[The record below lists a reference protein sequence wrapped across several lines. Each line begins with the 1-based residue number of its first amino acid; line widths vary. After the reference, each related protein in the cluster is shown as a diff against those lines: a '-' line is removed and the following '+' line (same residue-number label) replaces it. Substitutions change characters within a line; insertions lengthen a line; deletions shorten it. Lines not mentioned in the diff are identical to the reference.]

1 MGKLVLIQQC
11 RDFIP
16 DSTRASLADIKS
28 KLSKAVD
35 IGASSKTRNL
45 RSAKEKPKLE
55 DSLRELSNDAAIFQ
69 KKIDAVLEAVVC
81 MVDTVGSYN
90 DNFDER
96 LSKIESRLTKIENS
110 PKPSGNSKSFATIA
124 SSEKSEVNNE
134 RLSKLEFQA
143 SEDDRK
149 KKLLQAT
156 FTHPSINKN
165 SSSIKADISIFFRDK
180 MKMEAREIDQ
190 NFIVHKSSR
199 VNTVVVTFSDRRFK
213 LFAYKARK
221 KLRDESE
228 ENVSDLY
235 INDNLTTFNFSML
248 MQLKRIRAERKNS
261 NKVVFETVYTIE
273 GKVFVKMHRADS
285 NDEAKYIKSE
295 AVLDEFIRS
304 LDTNESAPSTSS
316 P

>member
-1 MGKLVLIQQC
+1 MNFTILSSAVGKLVLIQQC

-190 NFIVHKSSR
+190 NFVVHKSSR
-199 VNTVVVTFSDRRFK
+199 VNTVVVTFSGRRFK
-213 LFAYKARK
+213 LFAYKAR
-221 KLRDESE
+221 
-228 ENVSDLY
+228 
-235 INDNLTTFNFSML
+235 
-248 MQLKRIRAERKNS
+248 
-261 NKVVFETVYTIE
+261 
-273 GKVFVKMHRADS
+273 
-285 NDEAKYIKSE
+285 
-295 AVLDEFIRS
+295 
-304 LDTNESAPSTSS
+304 
-316 P
+316 